1 MGPFP
6 TRPPAAVNAAGL
18 CSSARVVAAPGPG
31 GGTRLEGL
39 RSSPPLALRPAAGS
53 LWMVGTAAGPLA
65 GDRLALRIE
74 VRAGASLTMRSVAAS
89 VALGGAGDAHSE
101 LSVEADV
108 GAGATLRWL
117 PEPTIATG
125 GCHHRT
131 RTCIRLTDGARLVWR
146 EELILGRHGEA
157 PGRLASRLDVE
168 ADGIPTVR
176 QELRVGADAP
186 GYRGGAV
193 VGGAEALGVVVV
205 VGPGENPVPPPDA
218 SWGGEAAV
226 LALAG
231 GGVMVSAVAADAPE
245 LRRRLDAG
253 LATLG

>member
-1 MGPFP
+1 M
-6 TRPPAAVNAAGL
+6 L
-18 CSSARVVAAPGPG
+18 
-31 GGTRLEGL
+31 
-39 RSSPPLALRPAAGS
+39 
-53 LWMVGTAAGPLA
+53 GTAAGPLA

-89 VALGGAGDAHSE
+89 VALGGAGDDHSE
-101 LSVEADV
+101 LSVEVDV

-125 GCHHRT
+125 GCHHRA
-131 RTCIRLTDGARLVWR
+131 RASIRLADGARLVWR
-146 EELILGRHGEA
+146 EELILGRHGEG
-157 PGRLASRLDVE
+157 PGRLASRLDIE
-168 ADGIPTVR
+168 ADGVPTVR
-176 QELRVGADAP
+176 QELRVGAGAP

-205 VGPGENPVPPPDA
+205 VGPGGRQNAVPPPDA
-218 SWGGEAAV
+218 SLGAEVAV

-231 GGVMVSAVAADAPE
+231 GGVMVSAVAPDAPE